1 MIFIIKYI
9 KKKYGSK
16 AKLLFTDTKY
26 EIQTEDRVYKNFF
39 EDKDKFDFSDSDQTD
54 SPYFNKT
61 NKTVIGKF
69 KDEAGGACAYC

>member
-39 EDKDKFDFSDSDQTD
+39 KDKDTFDFSDYLTD
-54 SPYFNKT
+54 SQYFNKT
-61 NKTVIGKF
+61 NKKVIGKF